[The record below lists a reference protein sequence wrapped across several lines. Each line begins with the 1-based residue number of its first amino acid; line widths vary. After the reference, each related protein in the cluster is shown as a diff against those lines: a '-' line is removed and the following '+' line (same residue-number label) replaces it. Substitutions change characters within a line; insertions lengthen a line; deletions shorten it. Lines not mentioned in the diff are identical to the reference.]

1 MYILYELENGTMMI
15 TEATVESI
23 QGILDYDRKV
33 ANADRKERYHARY
46 SIDAMDFEG
55 IQFADHETPEGIIL
69 EKEKAAQINKKL
81 TVLTWTQLRRALKRR
96 EGKSVRT
103 IAEEEGTIIGGLL
116 GYVDP
121 YADEDFFYVS
131 ELFVVPQYK
140 KHGIG
145 RGLLKELENELK
157 KKGISVVQLMSI
169 EPNEVFYGKCGL
181 SKDDVSVLFKRV

>member
-33 ANADRKERYHARY
+33 ANADRKERHHAPY

-81 TVLTWTQLRRALKRR
+81 TVLTWTQLRR
-96 EGKSVRT
+96 
-103 IAEEEGTIIGGLL
+103 
-116 GYVDP
+116 
-121 YADEDFFYVS
+121 
-131 ELFVVPQYK
+131 
-140 KHGIG
+140 G
-145 RGLLKELENELK
+145 RGGKESLYVRL
-157 KKGISVVQLMSI
+157 Q
-169 EPNEVFYGKCGL
+169 
-181 SKDDVSVLFKRV
+181 KRKAHR

>member
-1 MYILYELENGTMMI
+1 MDNYAFLRDQALFPCVHSGPHPYSGGKGGTMYILYELENGTMMI

-33 ANADRKERYHARY
+33 ANADRKERHHAPY

-103 IAEEEGTIIGGLL
+103 IAAEEGTSVNAVEESLL
-116 GYVDP
+116 Q
-121 YADEDFFYVS
+121 ARKKLEKS
-131 ELFVVPQYK
+131 RELF
-140 KHGIG
+140 
-145 RGLLKELENELK
+145 
-157 KKGISVVQLMSI
+157 
-169 EPNEVFYGKCGL
+169 
-181 SKDDVSVLFKRV
+181 